1 MSDAIAVTCKGSS
14 ACQVALQWVVPLMG
28 CVTAGFLFYSP
39 FPAVQRALKEGTIGK
54 LNTIPYALLAANG
67 LVWVLYSFLIQDWFI
82 FGQNCVAWA
91 SSLYYTLALF
101 PLSAPKSRL
110 LTGALLIAFTT
121 LIQISAA
128 TIFISGISHD
138 TAVTALGLVANV
150 VLVSFYGSPLA
161 TCVQVVREKDSSSLE
176 FLLAFATAINGIL
189 WTSYGFAINNYYVA
203 VPNGVGVLFALA
215 QLVLIRAY
223 PRKERT
229 AQTDSSDITQVVVA
243 SK

>member
-1 MSDAIAVTCKGSS
+1 MSDAIAATCKGSS

-39 FPAVQRALKEGTIGK
+39 FPAVQRALKDGAIGK

-101 PLSAPKSRL
+101 PLSSPKSRFL
-110 LTGALLIAFTT
+110 AGALLIAFTT
-121 LIQISAA
+121 LIQLSAA
-128 TIFISGISHD
+128 IIFISGISHD

-161 TCVQVVREKDSSSLE
+161 TCVQVVRERILRVWSFCWRLQQPSTAS
-176 FLLAFATAINGIL
+176 FLTVE
-189 WTSYGFAINNYYVA
+189 TDVA

-215 QLVLIRAY
+215 QLALIKTY
-223 PRKERT
+223 PRKERST
-229 AQTDSSDITQVVVA
+229 ETESEDVTQVVA
-243 SK
+243 AK